1 MLEEVMTMFPDEGSE
16 SSNLHAYAQDAL
28 SSLAYT
34 IRCLMDGSAQEAAW
48 GANSAYEAAD
58 QAAIRQLD
66 IQPGGTAAE
75 HQILMHPFVQRELE
89 RQERDLQILEQH
101 PFNEVLDQLKLSALG
116 EQTLTLDELRAEE
129 N

>member
-1 MLEEVMTMFPDEGSE
+1 MTVFPDEESE

-34 IRCLMDGSAQEAAW
+34 VRCLIDGSAQEAAW

-58 QAAIRQLD
+58 QAAIRQLG

-75 HQILMHPFVQRELE
+75 HRILMHPFVQRELE
-89 RQERDLQILEQH
+89 RQERDLHILEQH
-101 PFNEVLDQLKLSALG
+101 PFKEVLDQLKLSALS
-116 EQTLTLDELRAEE
+116 EQTLTLDEMRAEE